1 MGKRGKAPR
10 VFTPQFK
17 AAAVQRAREEIAA
30 GGTQSSVARA
40 LGLNPSV
47 LSKWIQD
54 AEAGAARAG
63 AGVPSGETPEQELR
77 RLRREVETLRLERDF
92 AKKAAAYF
100 ARDVH

>member
-10 VFTPQFK
+10 TFTPEFK

-47 LSKWIQD
+47 LSKWMQD
-54 AEAGAARAG
+54 AEAAGPRAAT
-63 AGVPSGETPEQELR
+63 GETPEQELR
-77 RLRREVETLRLERDF
+77 RLRREVETLRMERDF

-100 ARDVH
+100 ARDVT

>member
-10 VFTPQFK
+10 TFTPEFK
-17 AAAVQRAREEIAA
+17 AAAVQRTREEIAA

-47 LSKWIQD
+47 LSKWMQD
-54 AEAGAARAG
+54 AEAAGPVAAT
-63 AGVPSGETPEQELR
+63 GETPEQELR
-77 RLRREVETLRLERDF
+77 RLRREVETLRMERDF

-100 ARDVH
+100 ARDVT